1 MTLQSSGQI
10 SATNII
16 VEARK
21 TLAEGFDIDNSLYRT
36 IAKIPSAQSEIKYS
50 DFYGKNYA
58 YCIVATDSPTMAPW
72 SVWAGVY
79 GNNPGDTSQWPYGA
93 WGADV
98 EYSNS
103 SGYAYYPLVAPG
115 GPLYYTFG
123 CDNYGSMSYANAFDQ
138 YANPAVLNY
147 TQLCNNVAFP
157 GITGWTLIGNFTA
170 GAILWFYVGFRDV
183 GKVFN
188 MTFAVSSTASSS
200 GILTHSR
207 MLTAAGK
214 PYYCM
219 PGAILGQITAP
230 PPPVYNEGVVAPASV
245 LVNQQYNM
253 SIVNGTPNSQFI
265 YTQNGANPITLTLD
279 GTGSYTFVNTYLNAA
294 GSYVYE
300 FTFLSTGHVR
310 SVTTV
315 ATAPAPVVVTGSQ
328 NYTTPGTYTFTVP
341 AFNTLIV
348 NVWGGGGGGNR
359 SDAWPYATN
368 DNPGGTS
375 SFGSYLS
382 ATGGRAAIYVGP
394 DGNGRYVTADT
405 NDGGTGSGGDI
416 NISGSIGYWD
426 YPGASIGNIG
436 ADIGY
441 SYGGAAGGTAYGGGA
456 AKTVSGSFSNGTT
469 GNGLPGNP
477 YGGGGTGAIWHDN
490 KYGGTYYYTGGGGGG
505 FARKT
510 FSAGSLTV
518 GSTIS
523 VTVGAGGAGAFDT
536 SAGITSGSG
545 ASGAVTI
552 SWS

>member
-72 SVWAGVY
+72 SVWTGVY

-183 GKVFN
+183 GKIFN

-265 YTQNGANPITLTLD
+265 YTQNGVNPIALTLD
-279 GTGSYTFVNTYLNAA
+279 GTGSYTFVNTYLNAV

-315 ATAPAPVVVTGSQ
+315 AQAPAPVVVTGSQ

-348 NVWGGGGGGNR
+348 NVWGGGGAGARING
-359 SDAWPYATN
+359 SPTN
-368 DNPGGTS
+368 IGSENSGGTS
-375 SFGSYLS
+375 SFGGYIT
-382 ATGGRAAIYVGP
+382 ATGGAGP
-394 DGNGRYVTADT
+394 VYTYDSNSGFYNAP
-405 NDGGTGSGGDI
+405 GGTGGSGSGGTI
-416 NISGSIGYWD
+416 NESGAAGSNAVIVDQSAAVG
-426 YPGASIGNIG
+426 S
-436 ADIGY
+436 
-441 SYGGAAGGTAYGGGA
+441 SGGAAGGTAYGGGA
-456 AKTVSGSFSNGTT
+456 TRTIFNSGNL
-469 GNGLPGNP
+469 NGLAGNP
-477 YGGGGTGAIWHDN
+477 YGGGGTGVIRYDS
-490 KYGGTYYYTGGGGGG
+490 KYGGNLGDSGGGGGG
-505 FARKT
+505 FARKSFT
-510 FSAGSLTV
+510 SGQLTV
-518 GSTIS
+518 GGTVT
-523 VTVGAGGAGAFDT
+523 VTVGAGGAGAT
-536 SAGITSGSG
+536 YGSGLPTSGSG
-545 ASGAVTI
+545 ASGAVLI